1 MALLCRAGPAVAPLT
16 QLRVTQA
23 TTQASATFKC
33 VSPSH
38 VIINRCLTRRCSLAP
53 AVAPI
58 FKAAMDVF
66 EGHITA
72 MHQQSWGP
80 AAAAA
85 GSGGGAAGDDSAAAA
100 AAAAAEAPVGFT
112 ETSSYVTE
120 LANAIAVFR
129 CAAAFSF
136 ESE

>member
-1 MALLCRAGPAVAPLT
+1 
-16 QLRVTQA
+16 
-23 TTQASATFKC
+23 
-33 VSPSH
+33 
-38 VIINRCLTRRCSLAP
+38 
-53 AVAPI
+53 
-58 FKAAMDVF
+58 MDVF

-80 AAAAA
+80 AAAA
-85 GSGGGAAGDDSAAAA
+85 GSGGGAAGDGSAA

-129 CAAAFSF
+129 
-136 ESE
+136 